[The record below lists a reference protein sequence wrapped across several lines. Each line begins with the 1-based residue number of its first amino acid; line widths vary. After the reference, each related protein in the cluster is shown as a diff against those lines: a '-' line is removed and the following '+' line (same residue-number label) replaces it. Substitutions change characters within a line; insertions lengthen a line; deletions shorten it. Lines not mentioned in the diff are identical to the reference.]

1 LALVEKLF
9 PVQEIGSLSKP
20 RWRIE
25 GIRRPLST
33 VDVEDAEAW
42 ADRLTVGDFH
52 DRIKAV
58 LKEPDTKNRSRLVF
72 QLSTLYGLRLF
83 ENAGLDNIGVGG
95 EQQRVEMYEH
105 AIKAIE
111 GMEFLGHVQSF
122 DYKYFKKAVALGE
135 VKRRHPIYL
144 QEFGDVKENSRSQV
158 KVPITGPYTLV
169 EWSFNEFY
177 LRRGSAS
184 GLKQRKQEAKREFL
198 LNIVQNVI
206 RPEIRDLVDAG
217 AKWIQIDEPAVTTH
231 PEPFD
236 LELFVEGWNETVRGF
251 NCKFSDHTCYPSEIG
266 YKVLAE
272 YAPKLDKCSQLAL
285 EFANR
290 DSARL
295 GADKSERVGYESIR
309 DFVDGGFGGEFGVGV
324 VHVHDFSGEVG
335 YGAGRVLGRNI
346 IESPELIR
354 DRIVYATKLVGDPA
368 KVWVNPDCGLRTRT
382 WETSSSK
389 LSNIVKGAA
398 LAREE
403 YS

>member
-1 LALVEKLF
+1 MSKLY
-9 PVQEIGSLSKP
+9 PVQEIGSLAKP
-20 RWRIE
+20 RWRTK
-25 GIRRPLST
+25 GLTQPLSSK
-33 VDVEDAEAW
+33 DLVEAEEW
-42 ADRLTVGDFH
+42 AQRL
-52 DRIKAV
+52 AAQ
-58 LKEPDTKNRSRLVF
+58 EQNNRVRELLE
-72 QLSTLYGLRLF
+72 LSTIYGLRLF
-83 ENAGLDNIGVGG
+83 ERTGLDNEGVGG

-105 AIKAIE
+105 VIRGVE
-111 GMEFLGHVQSF
+111 GMRVLGHVQSF
-122 DYKYFKKAVALGE
+122 DYKYFNKAVAE
-135 VKRRHPIYL
+135 SKIQRKHPIYL
-144 QEFGDVKENSRSQV
+144 QEFLDVKKNAKGQL

-169 EWSFNEFY
+169 DWSF
-177 LRRGSAS
+177 S
-184 GLKQRKQEAKREFL
+184 GHYSGGRTGLSLKKQKQETKREFL
-198 LNIVQNVI
+198 LDFVEQVI

-217 AKWIQIDEPAVTTH
+217 AEWIQIDEPAITTH
-231 PEPFD
+231 PEPAD
-236 LELFVEGWNETVRGF
+236 MDLFVEGWNETVRGF

-368 KVWVNPDCGLRTRT
+368 KVWVNP
-382 WETSSSK
+382 
-389 LSNIVKGAA
+389 
-398 LAREE
+398 
-403 YS
+403 